1 MLIEKSVNISTEHA
15 RALSGAKHQTS
26 LAHAASLLLNNAS
39 QDLQLSVQLSLTFHR
54 KRKRKTWRQWSETK
68 LTQCNVTK
76 QRGENLILFYVSVPV
91 PTWSKKQK
99 TIKPNGKECC
109 LKGGGRRQ
117 RYGKWNEMHGWL
129 SRGRKHFPQ
138 NLKDNSRKAKHE
150 FGYFVSGKP
159 WIIKPCF
166 SGAR

>member
-1 MLIEKSVNISTEHA
+1 MLIEKSVNISTKHA

-109 LKGGGRRQ
+109 LKGGGRRSVTE
-117 RYGKWNEMHGWL
+117 NETKCTAGSHVDA
-129 SRGRKHFPQ
+129 
-138 NLKDNSRKAKHE
+138 NTSRKTWKTTVGRPNTNSVTLFQANHE
-150 FGYFVSGKP
+150 
-159 WIIKPCF
+159 
-166 SGAR
+166 

>member
-1 MLIEKSVNISTEHA
+1 MLIEKSVNISTKHA

-26 LAHAASLLLNNAS
+26 LAHVASLLLNNAS

-76 QRGENLILFYVSVPV
+76 LRGENLILFYVSVPV

-99 TIKPNGKECC
+99 TIKPNGKECSVW
-109 LKGGGRRQ
+109 KEEGGGSVTE
-117 RYGKWNEMHGWL
+117 NEMKCTAGSHVDA
-129 SRGRKHFPQ
+129 
-138 NLKDNSRKAKHE
+138 NTSRKTWKTTVRRPNTNSVTLFQANHE
-150 FGYFVSGKP
+150 
-159 WIIKPCF
+159 
-166 SGAR
+166 